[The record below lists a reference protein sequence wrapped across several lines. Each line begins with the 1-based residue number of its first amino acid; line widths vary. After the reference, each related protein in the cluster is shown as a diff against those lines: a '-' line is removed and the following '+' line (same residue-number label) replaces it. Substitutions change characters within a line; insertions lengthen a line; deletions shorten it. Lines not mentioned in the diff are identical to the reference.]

1 MKILP
6 FLLIYLLFSCVRAQQ
21 EEKITESDPVSIEE
35 DSTFAILPEF
45 IANQF
50 DYPVGKPDSKGYFN
64 AQKFGKNN
72 HLGDDWNGLGGG
84 NSDLGDP
91 IYAIASGYV
100 TFAKDHNP
108 SWGNVI
114 RMVHFLP
121 DGKQVESLYAHC
133 NEILVSENQWV
144 SVGDKIGT
152 IGNAHG
158 RYKAHLHLELRSE
171 VGLSIGKGYDSNTEG
186 YLDPTEFIDSH
197 RTIIS
202 ETN

>member
-1 MKILP
+1 MRFLP
-6 FLLIYLLFSCVRAQQ
+6 ILLIYVLFSCANAQQ
-21 EEKITESDPVSIEE
+21 EENITRSESISIEE
-35 DSTFAILPEF
+35 DSTFIIPPEF
-45 IANQF
+45 IANHF

-84 NSDLGDP
+84 DSDLGDP
-91 IYAIASGYV
+91 VYAIASGYV

-114 RMVHFLP
+114 TIAHFLP
-121 DGKQVESLYAHC
+121 DGQQVESLYAHC
-133 NEILVSENQWV
+133 NEILVTKSQWV
-144 SVGDKIGT
+144 SIGEKIGT

-158 RYKAHLHLELRSE
+158 NYKAHLHLELRNQL
-171 VGLSIGKGYDSNTEG
+171 GLPVGKGYDTNTDG

-197 RTIIS
+197 RTIT